1 MGGIRVHSEL
11 AEGLYR
17 FFQEDNDYRL
27 FVEKATERQWGS
39 RHLTFRKGGYKSKYI
54 RCRHMIDGE
63 WIYKIT

>member
-11 AEGLYR
+11 AEGIYR

-39 RHLTFRKGGYKSKYI
+39 RHLTFRKGSAAKQ
-54 RCRHMIDGE
+54 RHSLQAHD
-63 WIYKIT
+63 